1 MDDETLMCAISV
13 PQQGYV
19 HDMAIVLQC
28 DILCCVYSC
37 IVVPL
42 AHIGPCC
49 MCGVTGSH
57 RAVLHVWYHWLT

>member
-37 IVVPL
+37 
-42 AHIGPCC
+42 